1 MTDHSVEA
9 FVEAILTDRPPRQFS
24 AAPDEADVLRLALE
38 LRASQA
44 GRTGPDPQFVE
55 ELHRRLAATSLH
67 GGVLLPLPDTGSG
80 RTERQRR
87 TSRRPAGRRPRQMV
101 RPRLAALGKAAAVLA
116 LVAGSFTAANLAGG
130 TSPAPVAQQAPSAGT
145 VRSGALLTADGLPL
159 GRTYAYGGNPSW
171 VFMDVRTSALSGM
184 YTCELHLA
192 DGATVPA
199 GVVVVYHGTGD
210 WAHTVKVQASQIRRA
225 TLVTSTGVT
234 VASATFA

>member
-9 FVEAILTDRPPRQFS
+9 FVEAILTDRAPRQFS
-24 AAPDEADVLRLALE
+24 AAPEEADVLRVALE

-44 GRTGPDPQFVE
+44 ECTGPDPQFVE
-55 ELHRRLAATSLH
+55 ELHRRLAATSLD
-67 GGVLLPLPDTGSG
+67 GGVLLPRPDTGSG

-87 TSRRPAGRRPRQMV
+87 PARRRPRQMV
-101 RPRLAALGKAAAVLA
+101 RPRFAALGKAAAALA
-116 LVAGSFTAANLAGG
+116 LVAGTFTAANLAGG
-130 TSPAPVAQQAPSAGT
+130 TSPAPVAQQAPTAGT
-145 VRSGALLTADGLPL
+145 VRSGALLSADGRPL

-171 VFMDVRTSALSGM
+171 VFMDVHASGLSGM

-234 VASATFA
+234 VANATFA